1 MDLEYT
7 KVDLQSTAKRLGLS
21 EDILKTLVKSFLE
34 SDMFIKAEEAFNKH
48 DIEAAKIAIHSI
60 KGTSINLGLVGM
72 NKLALDIETKIK
84 EQSYLDFDLL
94 NLLREVWENTEI

>member
-7 KVDLQSTAKRLGLS
+7 KVDLQNATKRLGLN
-21 EDILKTLVKSFLE
+21 EQILKSLVKSFLE

-48 DIEAAKIAIHSI
+48 DLEAAKIAIHSI

-72 NKLALDIETKIK
+72 NKLAIDIETKIK
-84 EQSYLDFDLL
+84 EESYLDFDLL
-94 NLLREVWENTEI
+94 SLLKEVWKNIEI